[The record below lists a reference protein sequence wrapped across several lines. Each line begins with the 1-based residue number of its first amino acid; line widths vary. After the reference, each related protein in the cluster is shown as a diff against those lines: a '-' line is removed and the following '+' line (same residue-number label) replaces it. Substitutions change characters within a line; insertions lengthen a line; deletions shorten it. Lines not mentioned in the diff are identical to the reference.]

1 MVSVWGSTWWRS
13 CEGSRCERT
22 SSLSSQRV
30 AQAGTAADRV
40 DMSGSWHAVAAL
52 EDTESDPVAAGTAIG
67 SQTDTGGS
75 QEDTKKSST
84 STGGALRTTQDT
96 RGHGITPVRDREAP
110 GSNPG
115 PPTKLSSSDPNM
127 WAH

>member
-67 SQTDTGGS
+67 SQEETGGHEGTRRSAKLSTGGHERNWQDTGG
-75 QEDTKKSST
+75 
-84 STGGALRTTQDT
+84 R
-96 RGHGITPVRDREAP
+96 R
-110 GSNPG
+110 
-115 PPTKLSSSDPNM
+115 
-127 WAH
+127 

>member
-67 SQTDTGGS
+67 SQEDTGGHARIRRLT
-75 QEDTKKSST
+75 EL
-84 STGGALRTTQDT
+84 STGGHWRTRRYTGGHELR
-96 RGHGITPVRDREAP
+96 RV
-110 GSNPG
+110 
-115 PPTKLSSSDPNM
+115 
-127 WAH
+127 

>member
-96 RGHGITPVRDREAP
+96 RGHGINRMVAKQRRAKRVADRV
-110 GSNPG
+110 
-115 PPTKLSSSDPNM
+115 
-127 WAH
+127 